1 MKWLITLFIGFMA
14 LVVGAV
20 AFTRITNRR
29 IIPWLKG

>member
-1 MKWLITLFIGFMA
+1 MKWFLTAFIGLMA

-29 IIPWLKG
+29 IIP